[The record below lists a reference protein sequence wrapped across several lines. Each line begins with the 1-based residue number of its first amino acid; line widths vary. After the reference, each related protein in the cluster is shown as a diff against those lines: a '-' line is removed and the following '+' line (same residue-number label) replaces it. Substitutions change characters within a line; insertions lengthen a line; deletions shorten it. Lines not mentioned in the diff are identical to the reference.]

1 LSGTGTSSQ
10 GCTGFDCGTIGTDND
25 VIKVR
30 EKTSLRQQEPHQR
43 DHWREQDGKEKE
55 AEKPQPT
62 LSPGNANDEAQN

>member
-1 LSGTGTSSQ
+1 
-10 GCTGFDCGTIGTDND
+10 